1 MASAPGQANQGIG
14 IVVADIL
21 DEDSFQTFHQPQ
33 EEEDSEEDDFGLG
46 VDMADTNTNSTA
58 VLFDVISKCIQFLF
72 RIGILIRATGPV
84 DRFQRAIKKSDP
96 VPAWPYINHVRD
108 KHSKLDRDGV
118 EWLINRLGNANAKR
132 KQYMEYCRGHKSSLD
147 ADAHVRD
154 GATEVLSSKATTFA
168 ADKVDPLGLNHE
180 DDNDAATHMSASTTF
195 DSENALQLP
204 RLADLSLN
212 EEPFECPICLT
223 LQAAQSEKAWK
234 SVKSILNLIA
244 SKPVYPPPPK
254 KKTSS

>member
-1 MASAPGQANQGIG
+1 MVSAPAPDHANKCIG

-21 DEDSFQTFHQPQ
+21 DEKNFQTLHQSQ
-33 EEEDSEEDDFGLG
+33 DEEDSEEDDFGLG
-46 VDMADTNTNSTA
+46 VDMADANANNTE

-72 RIGILIRATGPV
+72 RIGILIRVTGPV

-96 VPAWPYINHVRD
+96 VPAWAYINHVRD

-118 EWLINRLGNANAKR
+118 EWLIHRLGNANAKR
-132 KQYMEYCRGHKSSLD
+132 KQYMEYCRGHRSRLD

-168 ADKVDPLGLNHE
+168 ADKVESLGLNYE
-180 DDNDAATHMSASTTF
+180 GDDDAVTNMSASTTF

-204 RLADLSLN
+204 RLADLSPN
-212 EEPFECPICLT
+212 EEPFECPICAT
-223 LQAAQSEKAWK
+223 LQVFQSEKAWR
-234 SVKSILNLIA
+234 SV
-244 SKPVYPPPPK
+244 V
-254 KKTSS
+254 